1 MVKFRD
7 TWNRHGHS
15 PPPYIFC
22 SPFSYCLDGEK
33 VEDKDQVLTSCRLQH
48 KRALIIIVA
57 SVLLLRNG
65 SWLYFSKQEFL
76 ILDSSTSQ
84 NSNPNWRLLF
94 FKLSSFSWLLSH
106 YKHTTLSS
114 QKHPWTILRWRLIFY
129 DGCPVNGMYAQ
140 DNHDNKYLAGFGWL
154 NATCEENSNLSP

>member
-7 TWNRHGHS
+7 TWNHHGRSALLDH
-15 PPPYIFC
+15 IFC
-22 SPFSYCLDGEK
+22 SPISYCLGGVK

-57 SVLLLRNG
+57 STLLLRNI
-65 SWLYFSKQEFL
+65 SWLYCTKQALL

-94 FKLSSFSWLLSH
+94 FKLSSLSWLLSH
-106 YKHTTLSS
+106 YTYTTLSS
-114 QKHPWTILRWRLIFY
+114 PKHPWTILHWCLIFHG
-129 DGCPVNGMYAQ
+129 GCPVNGTYAQ
-140 DNHDNKYLAGFGWL
+140 DNHDNK
-154 NATCEENSNLSP
+154 